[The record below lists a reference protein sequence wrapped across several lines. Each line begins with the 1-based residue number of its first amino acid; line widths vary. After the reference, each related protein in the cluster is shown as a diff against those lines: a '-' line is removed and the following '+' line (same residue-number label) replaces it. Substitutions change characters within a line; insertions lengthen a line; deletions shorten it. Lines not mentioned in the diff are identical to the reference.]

1 MASAAQARASRKHRQ
16 RGAERGLVRVEVQ
29 APSADAALIRD
40 LARTLR
46 SDPERAATLRSTIRD
61 ALGSEKRMTAL
72 EAFASDLPD
81 EDFEGFFD
89 QPPRD
94 NEPRE
99 VDW

>member
-46 SDPERAATLRSTIRD
+46 SDPERAANLRSTIRT
-61 ALGSEKRMTAL
+61 ALGNEKRMSAL

-81 EDFEGFFD
+81 EDFEGVFD
-89 QPPRD
+89 QPRD
-94 NEPRE
+94 DEWRE
-99 VDW
+99 IDW